1 MFASRLFPS
10 IIPLLITLTLL
21 ATEFATQVIGKEE
34 NHIGKEHVV
43 ECDDGIGDT
52 TLFTATIKSLLPG
65 DSLLLGPC
73 NYQFEDDY
81 IIGQHYWREPVIT
94 NAPDSDK
101 FENAEGVLIKGT
113 GQNPAQTVLNAII
126 EWFPVNV
133 MFENLTINGK
143 QSTSNVFYTD
153 GSQSA
158 LFRRCVL
165 IAGNL
170 SHAPIAA
177 AVYALSGRLTF
188 IDSEIIN
195 GYTSATEAEIGV
207 WTDNSVIPN
216 KINLM
221 RSSIE
226 EFPIGLS
233 GGNWGPDTQN
243 LIQVHKTTL
252 SSNTIGK

>member
-34 NHIGKEHVV
+34 NRIGKEHVV
-43 ECDDGIGDT
+43 ECDGGIGDT

-81 IIGQHYWREPVIT
+81 IIGQYYLDGEKIM

-165 IAGNL
+165 IVGKL
-170 SHAPIAA
+170 PKGSPIAA

-195 GYTSATEAEIGV
+195 GKTEAEIGV
-207 WTDNSVIPN
+207 WTDNSVVPN

>member
-1 MFASRLFPS
+1 MGS

-34 NHIGKEHVV
+34 NRIGKEHVV

-52 TLFTATIKSLLPG
+52 ALFTATIKSLLPG

-81 IIGQHYWREPVIT
+81 IIGEM

-133 MFENLTINGK
+133 MFENLTIDGK
-143 QSTSNVFYTD
+143 QST
-153 GSQSA
+153 G
-158 LFRRCVL
+158 
-165 IAGNL
+165 
-170 SHAPIAA
+170 
-177 AVYALSGRLTF
+177 
-188 IDSEIIN
+188 
-195 GYTSATEAEIGV
+195 
-207 WTDNSVIPN
+207 
-216 KINLM
+216 
-221 RSSIE
+221 
-226 EFPIGLS
+226 
-233 GGNWGPDTQN
+233 
-243 LIQVHKTTL
+243 
-252 SSNTIGK
+252 